1 MTEQSQNRDVENY
14 ENYEP
19 QGSEI
24 DLLEILFNIF
34 QRFWIVIMVT
44 VVFALVTAVY
54 TFFFVTPLY
63 KSVATVYVIT
73 KQNADMITNTDL
85 QTSTSIVNDVLV
97 LVKSRPIIEETL
109 NDVDI
114 EGVDYKTLY
123 NAIDVESPEDTRF
136 MNITVTFPDAYQA
149 EQLVN
154 ALARISVE
162 QMEDVL
168 DVKSAS
174 IVEEGSIPVTPS
186 SPNLLMN
193 TVLGGVVGFLL
204 ACAVIALLVVTND
217 RIRSADDMERTLR
230 LHCLGAIP
238 EGKDF
243 KSAAEREQEKKEV
256 KERKARAKEKKKK
269 DRKQAGKK

>member
-217 RIRSADDMERTLR
+217 RIRSADDMERILR

>member
-123 NAIDVESPEDTRF
+123 NAIDVESPEDTSF